1 MSNIFVT
8 GGAGYISSHT
18 AKKLGQAGH
27 NLTTLDNLSKGF
39 RQAVLFGDLIEG
51 DVGDMEL
58 GNEIMKTR
66 QIDSVLHFAAL
77 TIVPEPVENPHR
89 K

>member
-8 GGAGYISSHT
+8 GGAGYIGSHT
-18 AKKLGQAGH
+18 AKKLSQAGH

-58 GNEIMKTR
+58 VDEIMKTR
-66 QIDSVLHFAAL
+66 QIDSVLYFAAL
-77 TIVPEPVENPHR
+77 TIESPPMC
-89 K
+89 